1 MEWNYQRTENTY
13 DEIPV
18 GKHRVRIAGAE
29 KAISRGGNDMLVL
42 TLDVSGYNSRLWH
55 YVVFMPDRPEI
66 TNRKLTEI
74 FDSFGIADGD
84 FNLKNWIGKVG
95 ACVTKQD
102 EYGTKVNYFIN
113 RKKQGELP
121 PWKEPTA
128 KGSSPA
134 SAASATSDWSDV
146 PADEDDLPF

>member
-1 MEWNYQRTENTY
+1 MEWNYQRTENTF
-13 DEIPV
+13 DDIPV

-29 KAISRGGNDMLVL
+29 KAISRNGNDMLVL
-42 TLDVSGYNSRLWH
+42 TLDVSCYNSRLWH

-74 FDSFGIADGD
+74 FDSFGIEDGD

-102 EYGTKVNYFIN
+102 EHGTKVNYFIN
-113 RKKQGELP
+113 RKKQVELP
-121 PWKEPTA
+121 PWKEPTT
-128 KGSSPA
+128 K
-134 SAASATSDWSDV
+134 SAATPSSASGDWSEV
-146 PADEDDLPF
+146 PTDEKDLPF

>member
-29 KAISRGGNDMLVL
+29 KAISKSGNDMLVL

-121 PWKEPTA
+121 PWKEPSESTSGRA
-128 KGSSPA
+128 
-134 SAASATSDWSDV
+134 AASTMTPV
-146 PADEDDLPF
+146 EADDDELPF

>member
-1 MEWNYQRTENTY
+1 MEWNYQRTESTFE
-13 DEIPV
+13 EIPV
-18 GKHRVRIAGAE
+18 GEHRVRIADAE
-29 KAISRGGNDMLVL
+29 KAISKNGNDMLVL
-42 TLDVSGYNSRLWH
+42 TLDVSGYKSRLWY

-84 FNLKNWIGKVG
+84 SNLKNWIGKVG

-121 PWKEPTA
+121 PWKEPSESTSGRA
-128 KGSSPA
+128 
-134 SAASATSDWSDV
+134 AASTMTPV
-146 PADEDDLPF
+146 EADDDELPF

>member
-1 MEWNYQRTENTY
+1 MEWNYQRTENTF
-13 DEIPV
+13 DDIPV
-18 GKHRVRIAGAE
+18 GKHRVRIADAE
-29 KAISRGGNDMLVL
+29 KAISKNGNDMLVL

-74 FDSFGIADGD
+74 FDSFGIEDGD

-102 EYGTKVNYFIN
+102 EHGTKVNYFIN
-113 RKKQGELP
+113 RKKQVELP
-121 PWKEPTA
+121 PWKEPTT
-128 KGSSPA
+128 K
-134 SAASATSDWSDV
+134 SAATPSSASGDWSEV
-146 PADEDDLPF
+146 PTDEKDLPF

>member
-29 KAISRGGNDMLVL
+29 KAISKSGNDMLVL

-121 PWKEPTA
+121 PWKEPSEST
-128 KGSSPA
+128 SSKTVA
-134 SAASATSDWSDV
+134 STMTPV
-146 PADEDDLPF
+146 EADDDELPF

>member
-1 MEWNYQRTENTY
+1 MEWNYQREESTFE
-13 DEIPV
+13 EIPV
-18 GKHRVRIAGAE
+18 GEHRVRIADAQ
-29 KAISRGGNDMLVL
+29 KAISKNGNDMLVL
-42 TLDVSGYNSRLWH
+42 TLDVSGYKSRLWH
-55 YVVFMPDRPEI
+55 YVVFMPDHPEI
-66 TNRKLTEI
+66 TNRNLTSI

-84 FNLKNWIGKVG
+84 FNLANWKGKVG

-113 RKKQGELP
+113 RRKQRELP

-134 SAASATSDWSDV
+134 SAASATSGLSEV

>member
-1 MEWNYQRTENTY
+1 MEWNYQRTENTF
-13 DEIPV
+13 DDIPV

-29 KAISRGGNDMLVL
+29 KAISRNGNDMLVL

-74 FDSFGIADGD
+74 FDSFGIEDGD

-146 PADEDDLPF
+146 PADENDLPF

>member
-29 KAISRGGNDMLVL
+29 KAISKSGNDMLVL

-74 FDSFGIADGD
+74 FDSFGITDGD

-113 RKKQGELP
+113 RKKQEELP
-121 PWKEPTA
+121 PWKEPSESTSGRA
-128 KGSSPA
+128 
-134 SAASATSDWSDV
+134 AASTMTPV
-146 PADEDDLPF
+146 EADDDELPF